1 MSTDKVDTGLDE
13 KLNESIEELRAAYL
27 AFISHVETTVQLR
40 QLLSAD
46 KLTAHPHLVDL
57 PVPQVIKANEGELEL
72 NKQRHKRLK
81 ASLDNCLNLVNSKVL
96 ALEDEVVEE
105 LANMQSHYELV
116 HMIFFL
122 SSMYLKAQQL
132 YVNNDE
138 RLVQLVD
145 VEQKLNELSIPKD
158 LKLAYAMANSSS
170 SIKHKKL
177 FEELFW
183 NFKENLIY
191 AADLQADCRIKIG
204 TYLHEVKHL
213 RLADIEYKYELRMS
227 TAFLDLVEIMTTSLA
242 KTFSDSFNRPPDK
255 DEELTVKLI
264 NIFTEL
270 QSWEKKADGF
280 HDKLSNLDIRSKEE
294 KAESSKD
301 DVLKTHLTTCQD
313 TINELTQHHAE
324 VKDDTIKDDYLLDS
338 AFSEK
343 VLVLEH
349 LSKKARDYLSRIYKI
364 IDSGSSSNEQ
374 KADLTKLQNISAK
387 TGDNYPNQ

>member
-177 FEELFW
+177 FEDPF
-183 NFKENLIY
+183 
-191 AADLQADCRIKIG
+191 
-204 TYLHEVKHL
+204 
-213 RLADIEYKYELRMS
+213 
-227 TAFLDLVEIMTTSLA
+227 
-242 KTFSDSFNRPPDK
+242 
-255 DEELTVKLI
+255 
-264 NIFTEL
+264 
-270 QSWEKKADGF
+270 QSY
-280 HDKLSNLDIRSKEE
+280 S
-294 KAESSKD
+294 
-301 DVLKTHLTTCQD
+301 
-313 TINELTQHHAE
+313 
-324 VKDDTIKDDYLLDS
+324 
-338 AFSEK
+338 
-343 VLVLEH
+343 
-349 LSKKARDYLSRIYKI
+349 
-364 IDSGSSSNEQ
+364 
-374 KADLTKLQNISAK
+374 
-387 TGDNYPNQ
+387 